1 MKALRLYAGP
11 KALAHLSRQGLHS
24 RDISTIPAAAG
35 GPKGLILGPLDQ
47 FIFGRWLPQSNQPV
61 HLVGASIGAWRMA
74 TACLNDPVQAFM
86 QLEHDYIQQNY
97 ALLPGEKRPAAARV
111 SALFGE
117 NLQAFYGGRVAEVL
131 QHPRYRL
138 HVLTSHGRGPLA
150 REHGWRT
157 ALGYGGAFLSN
168 LVSRQALGASLER
181 VVFSSSAP
189 ASDGST
195 GPITP
200 LPFDPADYPTRQV
213 GLTEANFLPAMQA
226 SCSIPFVLQAVHDI
240 AGAPA
245 GAYWDGGV
253 TDYHL
258 HLDWLKTSDAAQN
271 IATIP
276 FHIRATSQNL
286 LQNQPA
292 VVLYPHFQKSV
303 VPGWLDKHLRWR
315 HHATPFLD
323 NLLLLAPSP
332 DWVKTLPNGKLPDRT
347 DFLHYGAD
355 LAGRVNA
362 WKTGVAASEQL
373 AAEFDAWLQRPDM
386 GLVQPL

>member
-24 RDISTIPAAAG
+24 RDIAAIAAAAG

-47 FIFGRWLPQSNQPV
+47 YVFGHWLAQSNQPV

-74 TACLNDPVQAFM
+74 TACLNDPVQAFRR
-86 QLEHDYIQQNY
+86 LERDYIHQNY

-111 SALFGE
+111 SALFGDK
-117 NLQAFYGGRVAEVL
+117 LQAFYGGRVEQVL
-131 QHPRYRL
+131 QHPRYRM
-138 HVLTSHGRGPLA
+138 HVLTSHGRGLLA
-150 REHGWRT
+150 RERGWPT
-157 ALGYGGAFLSN
+157 ALGYGGAFLRN

-181 VVFSSSAP
+181 VVFSSAAP
-189 ASDGST
+189 ASDGA
-195 GPITP
+195 PVALAP
-200 LPFDPADYPTRQV
+200 LPFDPADYPTQQV
-213 GLTEANFLPAMQA
+213 ALTEANFLPAMRA

-258 HLDWLKTSDAAQN
+258 HLNWLKASDASKN
-271 IATIP
+271 IAVNQSHTK
-276 FHIRATSQNL
+276 ATGSNG
-286 LQNQPA
+286 LQNEA
-292 VVLYPHFQKSV
+292 SLVLYPHFQKSV

-315 HHATPFLD
+315 HRATRHLD
-323 NLLLLAPSP
+323 HLLLLAPNP

-347 DFLHYGAD
+347 DFIHYGAD
-355 LAGRVNA
+355 LAGRVSA
-362 WKTGVAASEQL
+362 WTAAVSASQQL
-373 AAEFDAWLQRPDM
+373 ADELDAWLQRPDVS
-386 GLVQPL
+386 LVQPL